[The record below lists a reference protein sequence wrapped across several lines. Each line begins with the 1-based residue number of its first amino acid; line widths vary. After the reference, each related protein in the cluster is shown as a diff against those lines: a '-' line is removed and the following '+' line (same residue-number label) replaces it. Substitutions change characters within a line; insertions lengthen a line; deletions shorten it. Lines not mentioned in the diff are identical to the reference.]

1 MSISMADI
9 KELRTA
15 TGAGIADCKRALTES
30 DGSIDKAVE
39 FLRKKGLAAAAKKAG
54 RLASEGLVHAYI
66 HGGGRIGVLLEVNCE
81 TDFVAGTDDFKA
93 FVHDVALHI
102 AAYNP
107 QFVKRDD
114 VGEDVIAKE
123 REIYRAQAMESGKP
137 EHIADKIVEGRLKKW
152 YGEVCLLEQNWV
164 KDPDVKTQDVLTE
177 LVAKIGENVSI
188 RRFERFEVGEGLEKR
203 QDDLAEEVAK
213 QIADS

>member
-1 MSISMADI
+1 MAISMADI

-15 TGAGIADCKRALTES
+15 TGAGVADCKKALQES
-30 DGSIDKAVE
+30 DGNIEKAVD
-39 FLRKKGLAAAAKKAG
+39 FLRKKGLAAAAKKSG
-54 RLASEGLVHAYI
+54 RLASEGTVHAYI

-81 TDFVAGTDDFKA
+81 TDFVAGTDDFKG

-107 QFVKRDD
+107 QFVKRED
-114 VGEDVIAKE
+114 VGEAAIAKE

-164 KDPDVKTQDVLTE
+164 KDPDRKTQDVLIE
-177 LVAKIGENVSI
+177 LVAKIGENISI
-188 RRFERFEVGEGLEKR
+188 RRFHRYEVGEGLEKR
-203 QDDLAEEVAK
+203 SDDLAEEVAK

>member
-1 MSISMADI
+1 MAISMADI

-15 TGAGIADCKRALTES
+15 TGAGVADCKKALQES
-30 DGSIDKAVE
+30 DGNIEKAVD
-39 FLRKKGLAAAAKKAG
+39 FLRKKGLAAAAKKSG
-54 RLASEGLVHAYI
+54 RLASEGTVHAYI

-81 TDFVAGTDDFKA
+81 TDFVAGTDDFKG

-107 QFVKRDD
+107 QFVKRED
-114 VGEDVIAKE
+114 VGEAAIAKE

-137 EHIADKIVEGRLKKW
+137 EHIAEKIVEGRLKKW

-164 KDPDVKTQDVLTE
+164 KDPDRKTQDVLIE
-177 LVAKIGENVSI
+177 LVAKIGENISI
-188 RRFERFEVGEGLEKR
+188 RRFHRYEVGEGLEKR
-203 QDDLAEEVAK
+203 SDDLAEEVAK

>member
-1 MSISMADI
+1 MASMADI
-9 KELRTA
+9 KDLRTR
-15 TGAGIADCKRALTES
+15 TGAGIADCKRALQES
-30 DGSIDKAVE
+30 GDSIDKAVE
-39 FLRKKGLAAAAKKAG
+39 FLRKKGLAAAAKKSG

-81 TDFVAGTDDFKA
+81 TDFVTGTDDFKG

-102 AAYNP
+102 AAYSP
-107 QFVKRDD
+107 QFVKREEVPEAD
-114 VGEDVIAKE
+114 IAKE
-123 REIYRAQAMESGKP
+123 REIYHAQAMESGKP

-164 KDPDVKTQDVLTE
+164 KDPDQKTQDVLME
-177 LVAKIGENVSI
+177 LVAKTGENISV

-203 QDDLAEEVAK
+203 SDDLAAEVAK

>member
-1 MSISMADI
+1 MAISMADI

-15 TGAGIADCKRALTES
+15 TGAGVADCKKALQES
-30 DGSIDKAVE
+30 DGNIEKAVD
-39 FLRKKGLAAAAKKAG
+39 FLRKKGLAAAAKKSG
-54 RLASEGLVHAYI
+54 RLASEGTVHAYI

-81 TDFVAGTDDFKA
+81 TDFVAGTDDFKG

-107 QFVKRDD
+107 QFVKRED
-114 VGEDVIAKE
+114 VGEAAIAKE

-137 EHIADKIVEGRLKKW
+137 EHIVDKIVEGRLKKW

-164 KDPDVKTQDVLTE
+164 KDPDRKTQDVLIE
-177 LVAKIGENVSI
+177 LVAKIGENISI
-188 RRFERFEVGEGLEKR
+188 RRFHRYEVGEGLEKR
-203 QDDLAEEVAK
+203 SDDLAEEVAK

>member
-1 MSISMADI
+1 MAISMADI

-15 TGAGIADCKRALTES
+15 TGAGVADCKKALKES
-30 DGSIDKAVE
+30 DGNIEKAVE
-39 FLRKKGLAAAAKKAG
+39 FLRKKGLAAAAKKSG
-54 RLASEGLVHAYI
+54 RLASEGTVHAYI

-81 TDFVAGTDDFKA
+81 TDFVASTDDFKA

-107 QFVKRDD
+107 RFVKREE

-123 REIYRAQAMESGKP
+123 REIYHAQAMESGKP

-164 KDPDVKTQDVLTE
+164 KDPDRKTQDVLIE
-177 LVAKIGENVSI
+177 LVAKIGENISI
-188 RRFERFEVGEGLEKR
+188 RRFERYEVGEGLEKR
-203 QDDLAEEVAK
+203 SDDLAEEVAK

>member
-1 MSISMADI
+1 MASMADI
-9 KELRTA
+9 KELRTR
-15 TGAGIADCKRALTES
+15 TGAGIADCKRALQES
-30 DGSIDKAVE
+30 GDAIDKAVE
-39 FLRKKGLAAAAKKAG
+39 FLRKKGLAAAAKKSG
-54 RLASEGLVHAYI
+54 RLASEGLVEAYI

-81 TDFVAGTDDFKA
+81 TDFVAGTDDFKG

-107 QFVKRDD
+107 QFVKREEVPEAD
-114 VGEDVIAKE
+114 IAKE

-152 YGEVCLLEQNWV
+152 YGEVCLLEQTWV
-164 KDPDVKTQDVLTE
+164 KDPDRKTQEVLIE
-177 LVAKIGENVSI
+177 LVAKIGENISV

-203 QDDLAEEVAK
+203 SDDLAEEVAK